1 MNYESKDIIELFCAI
16 FGVLA
21 TVAGT
26 MWATIK
32 ATKRYFENK
41 KIELNTYYIARGVFS
56 DRLGSLNELQR
67 AVNSNA
73 RIINVYG
80 KRGIGKSAFLRFFW

>member
-41 KIELNTYYIARGVFS
+41 KNRIKYILCCKRSVFRS
-56 DRLGSLNELQR
+56 IRQL
-67 AVNSNA
+67 
-73 RIINVYG
+73 
-80 KRGIGKSAFLRFFW
+80 K

>member
-41 KIELNTYYIARGVFS
+41 K
-56 DRLGSLNELQR
+56 
-67 AVNSNA
+67 
-73 RIINVYG
+73 
-80 KRGIGKSAFLRFFW
+80 